1 MSPISNLKIRI
12 QKQTLPLTQP
22 AKNSDGVAGS
32 PPAQMP
38 LTSIEHFHL
47 LSGSSAHPNVLFCR
61 VIISGTLHQKL
72 LNEAMGQVLNRHF
85 LINRRL
91 AKSSQRPTWINDP
104 NCQTIPLT
112 SLQVLDDRPLDA
124 SFIPIAQDL
133 ETKLNLNSTC
143 GTHVWYLPLVSTATQ
158 PNSQEVAQTHAAAK
172 SMLFFAIHH
181 SVTDGLGGSRVI
193 NEILIA
199 YDNLVAGRAWDDGF
213 RRLAPA
219 RLSQRNRL
227 GLNRWDYWK
236 HLWKQPI
243 ALAGMAKF
251 LFRGF
256 HVIKGGQAKACGTP
270 NIESDSQTLGLRGRW
285 ISEDLSAQ
293 IDRSAAEKSISAN
306 SIAMASV
313 FYALPTWSRQ
323 LSDTPVEK
331 WFRMVLPISIA
342 SKNDL
347 RSPIT
352 NRATI
357 VQIDRCEDQMR
368 DVDSFLHYLDR
379 EVKIIVGW
387 QFDKLFLLLIRMMS
401 VSRGWLRRSAANP
414 RARGTIVFTN
424 LGQPFRSVDKR
435 LQKLSGAAAN
445 ADHLTDVVDF
455 DYAGPI
461 RSGMPLNFTIQRH
474 QQRYR
479 ITARFDGRVLT
490 TDQADRFLDQV
501 ETEMNKITSRPPA

>member
-1 MSPISNLKIRI
+1 
-12 QKQTLPLTQP
+12 
-22 AKNSDGVAGS
+22 
-32 PPAQMP
+32 MP

-47 LSGSSAHPNVLFCR
+47 LSASSAHPNVLFCR
-61 VIISGTLHQKL
+61 VIIAGTLQQKL
-72 LNEAMGQVLNRHF
+72 LEEAMEHVGDRHY

-91 AKSSQRPTWINDP
+91 AQSSQNPTWINDLD
-104 NCQTIPLT
+104 CQTTIPLT
-112 SLQVLDDRPLDA
+112 WLQVIDDRPLDTSFMPTA
-124 SFIPIAQDL
+124 SDL
-133 ETKLNLNSTC
+133 DAKLNLHSTC
-143 GTHVWYLPLVSTATQ
+143 GTHVWYLPLVSTGAQ
-158 PNSQEVAQTHAAAK
+158 SNSQEVDQPHVTAK

-181 SVTDGLGGSRVI
+181 SVTDGLGGSRI
-193 NEILIA
+193 ISELLIA
-199 YDNLVAGRAWDDGF
+199 YDNLAAGRAWDDGL
-213 RRLAPA
+213 RRLDPA

-227 GLNRWDYWK
+227 GLSRWAYWK

-243 ALAGMAKF
+243 ALVGMAKF
-251 LFRGF
+251 LFRSF
-256 HVIKGGQAKACGTP
+256 HLINGGQDKVSGTP
-270 NIESDSQTLGLRGRW
+270 NNESDSQTLGLLGRW

-342 SKNDL
+342 SKDDF

-357 VQIDRCEDQMR
+357 VQVDRCEDQMR

-387 QFDKLFLLLIRMMS
+387 QFDKLFLLIVRMMS

-435 LQKLSGAAAN
+435 LQKLSRAAAN
-445 ADHLTDVVDF
+445 ADHLTEIVDF
-455 DYAGPI
+455 DFAGPT
-461 RSGMPLNFTIQRH
+461 RDDMPLNFTIQRH

-479 ITARFDGRVLT
+479 ITARFDRRVLT
-490 TDQADRFLDQV
+490 SEQAGRFLGQV
-501 ETEMNKITSRPPA
+501 ETEMNKITNRPPA